1 MSVGSWGVRGLG
13 RAVAALGVVSVLIG
27 SPAAAEDWARFRG
40 PNGTGISTDAEPTP
54 VEWSPTKNLKWKV
67 RLPGPGSSSPIIVG
81 DRVIVTCWSG
91 YGVDRND
98 PGDQANLVR
107 HLLCYDRNDGS
118 LIWERKIDS
127 VLPEDQYGGMFA
139 EHGYASH
146 TPVSDGQR
154 IFAFFGKTGLHA
166 FDMDGN
172 PLWSKT
178 LGSESDPRGWGSA
191 SSPILYGKLVIVPA
205 IAESEALVALDQETG
220 NEVWRQ
226 EAQGFGGTWG
236 TPILVPVDGERTD
249 LVMGVPYEIWAFN
262 PETGKLRWF
271 CTAMDTNSYCS
282 SVVAQDSVVYGIE
295 GRGGGSIA
303 VKAGGNGDVTASN
316 VVWSGQDSSRI
327 GTPLLSGG
335 KLFAISGGV
344 MTCIDA
350 ASGKRLFQG
359 RLSSPR
365 GNAAE
370 ANPQPQPGGPGQ
382 GRGGRGG
389 GRGGMGGQDYS
400 SPVAAGDRLYYVS
413 RSGEMYVLKMGEM
426 FEELA
431 RNRVTDDAEDFSA
444 TPAISHGALFIRS
457 SAHLYCVAEAG
468 S

>member
-1 MSVGSWGVRGLG
+1 MAAIGVLT
-13 RAVAALGVVSVLIG
+13 LIG

-67 RLPGPGSSSPIIVG
+67 RLPGPGSSSPIVVG

-303 VKAGGNGDVTASN
+303 VKAGGSGDVTSSN

-370 ANPQPQPGGPGQ
+370 ATPQPQQGGPGQ

-431 RNRVTDDAEDFSA
+431 RNRVTDEVEDFSA
-444 TPAISHGALFIRS
+444 TPAISRGALFIRS